1 LANYAN
7 IFLELANKEEKMR
20 KRHDLYDL
28 SSGDRIGVL
37 RDGFNGS
44 KIIGANPYT
53 GKSHK
58 PIKKKIKKNVKK

>member
-1 LANYAN
+1 
-7 IFLELANKEEKMR
+7 MR
-20 KRHDLYDL
+20 KKRDLYDL

-53 GKSHK
+53 GKAPK
-58 PIKKKIKKNVKK
+58 PRLRKKAKRRSKNNLTRH

>member
-1 LANYAN
+1 
-7 IFLELANKEEKMR
+7 MR